1 MRDIIIV
8 RNNHKRQYYFLL
20 PDENIKVNDIP
31 KAIPRQTPIPIP
43 TILSSTFTKQIISW
57 LYLKY

>member
-20 PDENIKVNDIP
+20 TDENIKVNDIP